1 MSKKDCKMNLD
12 EALINLSKKIPY
24 DEKNYF
30 EEHSHRFQMTVEL
43 VLSILKKQGN
53 CKILDVST
61 YRGHI
66 PILLKMVSDHEIH
79 ANEHS
84 EFGKEKLQ
92 KDGITLK
99 KWEIS
104 TMKAPYESNRFD
116 LVLFNETL
124 EHLIFLPHPVLIEIK
139 RILKTGGFIV
149 LTTPNI
155 LALFRRIKFLFG
167 YSPLEPISI
176 EHDGGK
182 LQGHVRIY
190 TMHELKKLFGETNLN
205 YVKSFYYQPP
215 FKIIKKGFFISLWL
229 PIYSLLVKM
238 KPSMSRYLVIVGN
251 NLPKNTDKSGDET

>member
-1 MSKKDCKMNLD
+1 MNLD
-12 EALINLSKKIPY
+12 EALIILSKKIPF

-43 VLSILKKQGN
+43 VLSLLKKQGK

-66 PILLKMVSDHEIH
+66 PMLLKVVSDHEIH
-79 ANEHS
+79 ATEHS

-92 KDGITLK
+92 NEGITLK
-99 KWEIS
+99 KWELS
-104 TMKAPYESNRFD
+104 TMKAPYENDSFD

-124 EHLIFLPHPVLIEIK
+124 EHLVFLPHPILIEIK

-155 LALFRRIKFLFG
+155 LSLFRRIKFLFG
-167 YSPLEPISI
+167 YSPLEPVSI

-190 TMHELKKLFGETNLN
+190 TMFELKKLLRETNLN
-205 YVKSFYYQPP
+205 YIKSFYYQPP
-215 FKIIKKGFFISLWL
+215 FKIIKKGFFISLLL

-238 KPSMSRYLVIVGN
+238 KPSMSRYLVIVGFKH
-251 NLPKNTDKSGDET
+251 PKNTDKSYDKT